1 MHASECSIAGP
12 ANRLRRTQDRSLR
25 RRVAP
30 RLAYALTSTEAK
42 RRRKALKEFM
52 VGAYGVQSNMI
63 FGGPKWL
70 DSDRF
75 DIIAKAPD
83 PT

>member
-1 MHASECSIAGP
+1 MIASPGFNA
-12 ANRLRRTQDRSLR
+12 T
-25 RRVAP
+25 
-30 RLAYALTSTEAK
+30 
-42 RRRKALKEFM
+42 LKEFM

-63 FGGPKWL
+63 FGGPKWQ

-83 PT
+83 PTDLRLMVMRPILLLRCRFDSQAIAARFELPPRFLTA